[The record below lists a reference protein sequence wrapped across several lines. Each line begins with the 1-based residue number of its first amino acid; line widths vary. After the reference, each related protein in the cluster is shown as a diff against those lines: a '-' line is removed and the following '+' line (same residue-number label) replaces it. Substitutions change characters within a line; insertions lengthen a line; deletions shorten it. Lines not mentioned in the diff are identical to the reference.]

1 MERPEHEVA
10 AKKGCDGQNHM
21 KIYHDNRLGLR
32 QTAAFKTKF
41 RGTVHLCFVVAT
53 FLLLVTGHVLPGLL
67 NLELQLAMS
76 PFNFLI
82 RPQLLLS
89 EFNLACAQ
97 LRLAEYYNVVK

>member
-1 MERPEHEVA
+1 MIIDSVFVKPRPSRQSLEVPF
-10 AKKGCDGQNHM
+10 
-21 KIYHDNRLGLR
+21 I
-32 QTAAFKTKF
+32 
-41 RGTVHLCFVVAT
+41 CFVVAT
-53 FLLLVTGHVLPGLL
+53 FLLVTGHVLPGLL

-76 PFNFLI
+76 SFNFLI

>member
-1 MERPEHEVA
+1 
-10 AKKGCDGQNHM
+10 M
-21 KIYHDNRLGLR
+21 KIYHDNRLSLC

-53 FLLLVTGHVLPGLL
+53 FLLVTGHVLPGLL

-82 RPQLLLS
+82 RSQLLLS
-89 EFNLACAQ
+89 EFNRPARSCAS
-97 LRLAEYYNVVK
+97 LNTIMLLNEDNYKLPCA